1 MDRKTISER
10 ALATNRGEDLA
21 MQRVMDDANGD
32 LAIDLGCDRDRES
45 GVAIEVVRCAVDRV
59 DNPANT
65 R

>member
-1 MDRKTISER
+1 M
-10 ALATNRGEDLA
+10 ATNRGEDLA

-45 GVAIEVVRCAVDRV
+45 GVAIEVVRCAVDWV